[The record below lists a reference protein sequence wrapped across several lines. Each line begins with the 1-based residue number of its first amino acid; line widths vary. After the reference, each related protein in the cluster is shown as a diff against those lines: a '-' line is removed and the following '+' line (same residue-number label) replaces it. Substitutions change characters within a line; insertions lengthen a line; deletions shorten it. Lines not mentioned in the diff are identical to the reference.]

1 MEPNILKLLPYRF
14 IKCSSEDPNHPLVS
28 LISNEQNEGWISY
41 PFCQYP
47 QEIVIQF
54 TQPILLR
61 RLNLIIHQTKIPSK
75 IELYYNFPQY
85 YNDFYVDINSIIF
98 EKIGFVYPESLY
110 KTDYNLRELKSMN
123 VNENVYFLKIVFEKC
138 IYNIHNPFNQVGIC
152 GIECLGYEF
161 TKENINFIFPNREK
175 EIELYYDNLEYYIP
189 VPNIPDEELDDFC
202 YIKIQQI
209 KEQLD
214 ILVKNE
220 LFGNAKKVSEII
232 SRVRFLGGKIYNLN
246 FIKKKAIE
254 VEDYEKAGLMKKE
267 IEKIRLII
275 DDINI
280 DNLVPD
286 FIPQQFSHM
295 EDVEVDNKYYDKNLN
310 NTINKNNNTKYS
322 YYEKEEIDK

>member
-1 MEPNILKLLPYRF
+1 MNI
-14 IKCSSEDPNHPLVS
+14 
-28 LISNEQNEGWISY
+28 
-41 PFCQYP
+41 
-47 QEIVIQF
+47 
-54 TQPILLR
+54 
-61 RLNLIIHQTKIPSK
+61 
-75 IELYYNFPQY
+75 
-85 YNDFYVDINSIIF
+85 
-98 EKIGFVYPESLY
+98 
-110 KTDYNLRELKSMN
+110 
-123 VNENVYFLKIVFEKC
+123 NENVYFLKIVFEKC

-214 ILVKNE
+214 ILVKND
-220 LFGNAKKVSEII
+220 LFENAKKVSEII

-295 EDVEVDNKYYDKNLN
+295 EDVEVDNKYYDQNVKNI
-310 NTINKNNNTKYS
+310 INKNNDTKYS